1 MVGKVADEPL
11 VDGNHVLE
19 QRPTRMEEQ
28 VEPRRSIVVEI
39 HRCEGHF
46 EELLRLKYE
55 VFVAISDAGDL
66 RIVPSEE
73 HFPEA

>member
-1 MVGKVADEPL
+1 MSHSSME
-11 VDGNHVLE
+11 NHVLE

-28 VEPRRSIVVEI
+28 VEPRRRAALVEI
-39 HRCEGHF
+39 HRREGHF